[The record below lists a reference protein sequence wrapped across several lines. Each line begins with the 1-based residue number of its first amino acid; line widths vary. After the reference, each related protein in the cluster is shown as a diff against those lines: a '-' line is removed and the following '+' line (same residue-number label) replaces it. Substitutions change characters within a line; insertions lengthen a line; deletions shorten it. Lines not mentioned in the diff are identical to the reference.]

1 MEKFVVLLVVFMIVG
16 SALMIIRKK
25 KSKSCPKCKSKYSP
39 NDISD
44 LELIRVVNDG
54 LGSGKADVRCICTC
68 SKCNHRRYVNIT
80 INAPKGKN
88 STEEQLLKEVYKYFC

>member
-1 MEKFVVLLVVFMIVG
+1 M
-16 SALMIIRKK
+16 
-25 KSKSCPKCKSKYSP
+25 
-39 NDISD
+39 
-44 LELIRVVNDG
+44 VNDG